1 MLTAHSTIC
10 KRERWTHSK
19 CLGEILQ
26 HVFCNEPMTSVL
38 YSFWKADDHQICWGT
53 WEQSSW
59 ASVRRRQRSE
69 FPSVVQTEATAAED
83 SLHQEDGSTRGTQCC
98 PHLPWCWPAT
108 HCHSYPRYLCGLR
121 QSFAHR
127 MQRSPTVS
135 HAYSWSVISTA
146 RKSVDRNC
154 DWVQRVWGE
163 IAKLDICWE
172 CV

>member
-1 MLTAHSTIC
+1 MYSAMSQWHQSYTASEKLTIIKYA
-10 KRERWTHSK
+10 
-19 CLGEILQ
+19 
-26 HVFCNEPMTSVL
+26 
-38 YSFWKADDHQICWGT
+38 
-53 WEQSSW
+53 
-59 ASVRRRQRSE
+59 
-69 FPSVVQTEATAAED
+69 EARGNRAAE
-83 SLHQEDGSTRGTQCC
+83 HQFDGVNEANFR
-98 PHLPWCWPAT
+98 PWCKQKQQLQKIPCIKKMAQREAHNVALT
-108 HCHSYPRYLCGLR
+108 SRDADQPHSYPRYLCGLR
-121 QSFAHR
+121 QSFAHC